1 METLLQ
7 NAAVAAIGALAG
19 EFCLCMLPAGSTRK
33 FCRFAVSLMLILIL
47 LAAPMELGEIDF
59 PQLKEESRQT
69 EYAEQNKS
77 YEEIIWDVYNGE
89 LENKNK

>member
-19 EFCLCMLPAGSTRK
+19 EFFLCMLPAGSTRK

-47 LAAPMELGEIDF
+47 LAAPMKLGEIDF